1 MDLSKAYDCLPHNL
15 LIAKLEAYGLGN
27 DSLNLLLDYLSFRKQ
42 RTKVGSAYSK
52 WSNIRRG
59 IPQGSILGSLLFNIF
74 INDIFMIIEQSD
86 ICNFADDNTLYSC
99 GKSLTDIK
107 ENLVS
112 DTKSI
117 LNWFRLNSLK
127 ANPGKFQ
134 FMILG
139 DKSHHKHELKI
150 NSIKVEAS
158 DDVLLL
164 RITIDKKLTFKHVEN
179 LCRKAQY
186 KLHALRRIRKF
197 LTIQKAK
204 MLGIAFIDS
213 QFNYAPLLW
222 MFCRKTLY
230 SKIEKIHHRTLKVMY
245 QSNDT
250 YENLLLQS
258 NTVSVH
264 QRHLRFLMIEIYK
277 SISQLNPQFM
287 WSFFTH
293 KDILYN
299 LRKGPILG
307 LPKAHSFYYGTN
319 AIHFRRFS
327 DME

>member
-1 MDLSKAYDCLPHNL
+1 M
-15 LIAKLEAYGLGN
+15 
-27 DSLNLLLDYLSFRKQ
+27 
-42 RTKVGSAYSK
+42 
-52 WSNIRRG
+52 
-59 IPQGSILGSLLFNIF
+59 
-74 INDIFMIIEQSD
+74 
-86 ICNFADDNTLYSC
+86 
-99 GKSLTDIK
+99 
-107 ENLVS
+107 
-112 DTKSI
+112 
-117 LNWFRLNSLK
+117 K

-139 DKSHHKHELKI
+139 DRSHHKHELKI

-164 RITIDKKLTFKHVEN
+164 GITIDKKLTFKQHVEN

-197 LTIQKAK
+197 LTIEKAK
-204 MLGIAFIDS
+204 MLGNAFIDS

-230 SKIEKIHHRTLKVMY
+230 SKIEKIHHRTLKVIY

-293 KDILYN
+293 KDIPYN

-307 LPKAHSFYYGTN
+307 LPKTHSFYYGTN
-319 AIHFRRFS
+319 AIHFRRSLIWNNLPAVVKSSNSLFEFKNKIKNIG
-327 DME
+327 DIDCGCLICRDI